1 VEVAVPPA
9 PDGKAVGDP
18 SDSTDTTPSD
28 TPSDAT
34 GLTARTRRTIL
45 VSAVGVIAVCLV
57 FSVLFAVVRD
67 GSPKVIYDDPAD
79 NPQSQRDQ
87 VMAVARSFVT
97 QFSSY
102 GPDDLDEQQKMP
114 EYVERVEKFLT
125 PKFVTTFESSV
136 TFAEQT
142 VAQQQATRLGE
153 VYAVAV
159 SRLDEDSARVL
170 VAGRDSI
177 SVPNPK
183 KPDELVPY
191 SDQPFRYEIDLV
203 LTEGEWLVD
212 NFGVVG
218 TLDGDLPEDA
228 PTEAPTSEQSSPGG
242 GDQE

>member
-1 VEVAVPPA
+1 MAVPPA

-18 SDSTDTTPSD
+18 SDSTDTTTDPVTD
-28 TPSDAT
+28 DAP
-34 GLTARTRRTIL
+34 GPRGPLWLL
-45 VSAVGVIAVCLV
+45 VAV
-57 FSVLFAVVRD
+57 FAVVLGCLLASLVALGRA
-67 GSPKVIYDDPAD
+67 GWSVDDLVDEQA

-102 GPDDLDEQQKMP
+102 GPEDLDDQNKMP
-114 EYVERVEKFLT
+114 EYVDRVEKFLT
-125 PKFVTTFESSV
+125 AKFATTFESSV
-136 TFAEQT
+136 GFAEQT

-177 SVPNPK
+177 SIPDSKNP
-183 KPDELVPY
+183 DQLLPY
-191 SDQPFRYEIDLV
+191 SDQPFRYEVDLV
-203 LTEGEWLVD
+203 LTDGEWLVD

-218 TLDGDLPEDA
+218 TLDGQLPEDT
-228 PTEAPTSEQSSPGG
+228 PTEAPPSEQPTQDG